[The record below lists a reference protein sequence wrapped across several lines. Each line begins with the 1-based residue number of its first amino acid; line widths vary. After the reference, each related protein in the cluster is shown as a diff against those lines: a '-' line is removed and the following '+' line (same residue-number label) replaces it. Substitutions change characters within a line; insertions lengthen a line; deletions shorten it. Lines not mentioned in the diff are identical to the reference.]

1 MSTRSCKAPL
11 SWETLLD
18 YWLDELDPA
27 AQAGIEEHYLG
38 CDVCSRR
45 LERLAALARDVRK
58 LVQSGAVSMVVDE
71 GFLRT
76 LRQDGLRVRE
86 YRVPLNGSVNCTVEP
101 QDDLVVGRLEVPL
114 AGLTRVDMVT
124 LGGDEAD
131 GLRQED
137 IPFVAGSGNVL
148 FSPPIDM
155 LRALPATTVRVR
167 LLAVDPEG
175 ERTLGEYAF
184 KHSPY
189 RPE

>member
-1 MSTRSCKAPL
+1 MSPRSCKAPL

-27 AQAGIEEHYLG
+27 AQADVEEHYLG

-45 LERLAALARDVRK
+45 LERLTVLARNIRTQ
-58 LVQSGAVSMVVDE
+58 VQSGAVSMVVDE
-71 GFLRT
+71 GFLRK
-76 LRQDGLRVRE
+76 LLQDGLRVRE

-101 QDDLVVGRLEVPL
+101 QDDLVVARLEVPL
-114 AGLTRVDMVT
+114 AGLRQVDMVT
-124 LGGDEAD
+124 LGGDEA
-131 GLRQED
+131 GEMRQED
-137 IPFVAGSGNVL
+137 IPFVAASGNVL

-167 LLAVDPEG
+167 LLAVDHEG

-184 KHSPY
+184 EHSPY
-189 RPE
+189 VPE